1 MRKAG
6 NLGRTKPHSRETH
19 PRVMLDKHLVPKSSI
34 TVPTAVDVASKV
46 SSWPMYLN
54 DTLGDCT
61 CAAVGH
67 ILQAWTAYASTE
79 VKVTD
84 SDVEKLYEI
93 VGGYVPGDPS
103 TDQGANMQDI
113 LSYWQKSGIP
123 GSGHK
128 ISAFAELDNFY
139 DVWNLKQALYLFG
152 TVYLGINCPA
162 SAQDQFSEGLPWSYV
177 PGSEIEG
184 GHAICLQKTEP
195 VGSETGIFNVVTWGA
210 LQPATINFLRHYVE
224 EAWVALTPDWI
235 AANGDNPFGFSYADL
250 QADFDAL
257 NN

>member
-6 NLGRTKPHSRETH
+6 NLGRTAPHPRDTH
-19 PRVMLDKHLVPKSSI
+19 PRVMLDSHLVSKSN
-34 TVPTAVDVASKV
+34 TVTTPALVDVASKV
-46 SSWPMYLN
+46 NSWPMYLN
-54 DTLGDCT
+54 DQLGDCT

-79 VKVTD
+79 VTVTD
-84 SDVEKLYEI
+84 NDVEKLYEQF
-93 VGGYVPGDPS
+93 GYVPGDPS
-103 TDQGANMQDI
+103 TDNGANMQDV
-113 LSYWQKSGIP
+113 LTYWHKYGIP

-128 ISAFAELDNFY
+128 ITAFAELGNFY

-162 SAQDQFSEGLPWSYV
+162 SAQQQFQDELPWSYV
-177 PGSEIEG
+177 PGSQIEG
-184 GHAICLQKTEP
+184 GHAICLQKVEP
-195 VGSETGIFNVVTWGA
+195 VGSEEGVFNVVTWGA
-210 LQPATINFLRHYVE
+210 LQPTTINFLRHYVE

-257 NN
+257 NG